1 MVLCPPISL
10 TKTFKS
16 ASKACQTS
24 PAHHNFQLLPWEK
37 HVTCITDT
45 EIISFL
51 TLLVLILI
59 ISYGTNFF
67 TNQDFIF
74 GHDSL

>member
-1 MVLCPPISL
+1 MLLP
-10 TKTFKS
+10 FK
-16 ASKACQTS
+16 SKACQTL

-45 EIISFL
+45 EIIS
-51 TLLVLILI
+51 
-59 ISYGTNFF
+59 YGTNFF

>member
-1 MVLCPPISL
+1 MLLP
-10 TKTFKS
+10 FK
-16 ASKACQTS
+16 SKACQTS
-24 PAHHNFQLLPWEK
+24 PVHHNFQLLPREK

-74 GHDSL
+74 GHDSP